1 MFVKLYFQ
9 LVPGPP
15 FVFGALLV
23 ICALLVAA
31 FIPESN
37 TMSTGSLHH
46 PSTSRRPSGK
56 YAYQK
61 CTLQVVKYAKM
72 PNMFMVMGNHSSKIV
87 LIPIFTDTLN
97 ERIEGYA
104 KSFIYENR
112 YSDHYSKSFTMFHLL
127 YCPM

>member
-1 MFVKLYFQ
+1 MYKCISNVLSDVLNKNQFIYLLFIKLYFQ

-61 CTLQVVKYAKM
+61 CTLQVV
-72 PNMFMVMGNHSSKIV
+72 NMLKCQIC
-87 LIPIFTDTLN
+87 LW
-97 ERIEGYA
+97 
-104 KSFIYENR
+104 
-112 YSDHYSKSFTMFHLL
+112 
-127 YCPM
+127 

>member
-1 MFVKLYFQ
+1 MLIFNKKNQMFIKLYFQ

-72 PNMFMVMGNHSSKIV
+72 PNMFMVMG
-87 LIPIFTDTLN
+87 F
-97 ERIEGYA
+97 IE
-104 KSFIYENR
+104 KLF
-112 YSDHYSKSFTMFHLL
+112 
-127 YCPM
+127 